1 MPPHSLLLLQLLYVG
16 CFAPLKKAYGRQA
29 KLLMRNKLTCITK
42 IEFLPSLKPAFDAP
56 ITGSNIIGGFRG
68 AGLVT
73 FGPEAVISKLGVRL
87 RTPPLRTMD
96 HITFTTVRVS
106 DKKPEYG
113 YFIQIERIKS

>member
-1 MPPHSLLLLQLLYVG
+1 MPPHSFLLLQLLYVG

-29 KLLMRNKLTCITK
+29 KLLMRNKLTRITK

-96 HITFTTVRVS
+96 HITLGSRTPRNTLEFGSQSKLT
-106 DKKPEYG
+106 
-113 YFIQIERIKS
+113 